1 MRISYIL
8 VNNTV
13 PENAGAAAR
22 ALKTMGFNDLRFVN
36 PCDYLC
42 EKALMLAHGSHDIL
56 YNAKVYDSLSDALTG
71 IDFSIATSSKQRWVR
86 KNEINV
92 NRLKSFIEDK
102 GDKVQELAIVF
113 GGEESGL
120 SNEDIALCDVVSSI
134 PLANSYP
141 SLNLAQAVMIYSY
154 SLSGVGVGNV
164 EGENGKD
171 YKHVAYKPLKE
182 KVINVLNGIGLP
194 PETLI
199 HGRVLERLANANEQD
214 INLLHSITTK
224 IIERMEGTLD
234 K

>member
-56 YNAKVYDSLSDALTG
+56 YNAKVYDSLSNALAD

-86 KNEINV
+86 KNEISV

-154 SLSGVGVGNV
+154 SLSRAGVGNV

-182 KVINVLNGIGLP
+182 KVIKVLNGIGLSS
-194 PETLI
+194 ETLI
-199 HGRVLERLANANEQD
+199 HGRVLERLANATEQD

-224 IIERMEGTLD
+224 IIERIEGNSN